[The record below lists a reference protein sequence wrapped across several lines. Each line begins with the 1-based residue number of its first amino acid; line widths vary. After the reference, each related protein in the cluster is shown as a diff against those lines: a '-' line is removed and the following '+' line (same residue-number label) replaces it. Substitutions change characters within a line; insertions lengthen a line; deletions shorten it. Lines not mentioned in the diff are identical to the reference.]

1 MGRATIKNMHAKKGF
16 SFRSSL
22 TKSGKKDMRFA
33 TGMRR
38 SSAQRRGDSV
48 RGYKTRG
55 RAAGKK
61 LFSMMWDQFFGE

>member
-1 MGRATIKNMHAKKGF
+1 MWRRNGF
-16 SFRSSL
+16 SFRSAL

-33 TGMRR
+33 TGIRR
-38 SSAQRRGDSV
+38 SSAQRNGDRI

-61 LFSMMWDQFFGE
+61 FFKMLFDEIFGN